1 MHQCIEAGALQALDK
16 LINSV
21 STWQRFETNV
31 LPTNDRLPVFCEE
44 LSQRV
49 ALEVTAK
56 SGEPFKGAINR
67 LRVGALGVAR
77 IKASPSSF
85 LRNHQLLADGGD
97 TIFAVL
103 CLKGAMHSTQS
114 KDTVQISCGQGF
126 ICDSAELGGMVLD
139 ANSEYWSVAVPR
151 SGLVESIRYTDGL
164 GGRILCNRGGVLP
177 LLNSY
182 LSALDHLLQAN
193 SEEAG
198 TLFSKHI
205 IDLISYAMG
214 AEDDVLRMI
223 KRRGLRAARLN
234 RLLDEMENN
243 LDSPALT
250 ASLIGK
256 RLGFSARYVHLLLED
271 TGMSFS
277 AYILQRRL
285 YRVAQMIQDPANDG
299 IKIAEIAYSV
309 GFADISYFN
318 RSFRRQYGD
327 TPTGYRT
334 HTMIKTVTQE

>member
-1 MHQCIEAGALQALDK
+1 MYQGGGLQALNK
-16 LINSV
+16 LTNNA
-21 STWQRFETNV
+21 STWQHFETNV

-49 ALEVTAK
+49 ALEVTAR

-77 IKASPSSF
+77 INSSPASF
-85 LRNHQLLADGGD
+85 LRNNQLLADGGD
-97 TIFAVL
+97 SLFAVL

-114 KDTVQISCGQGF
+114 KHMTQMGCRQGF

-139 ANSEYWSVAVPR
+139 MHSEYWSVAIPR
-151 SGLVESIRYTDGL
+151 TCLAEGVRRVDGL
-164 GGRILCNRGGVLP
+164 GGHILSNRGGVLP

-182 LSALDHLLQAN
+182 LNALDHLLQADP
-193 SEEAG
+193 EGAG
-198 TLFSKHI
+198 ALFSTHI
-205 IDLISYAMG
+205 IDLISFAVG
-214 AEDDVLRMI
+214 AEDEVLRI
-223 KRRGLRAARLN
+223 ISRRGLRAARLN
-234 RLLDEMENN
+234 RLLNEMENN
-243 LDSPALT
+243 FDNPALT
-250 ASLIGK
+250 ASLIGR

-271 TGMSFS
+271 TGLSFS
-277 AYILQRRL
+277 EYILQRRL
-285 YRVAQMIQDPANDG
+285 YRAAQMIQDPANDG
-299 IKIAEIAYSV
+299 IKIADVAYGV

-334 HTMIKTVTQE
+334 HGAIENDQP